1 MKFKHILF
9 LAVLLISLSGCTI
22 VKISSEGVVP
32 VFLNRPPEVRFEVI
46 EDLNVSKQIMFNY
59 TGCYDISE
67 IVSSATDGKKADAI
81 INCQITVR
89 VTAVDCLLNYFTLG
103 IVYSRTIEVT
113 GQLVRFPDGMGNL
126 SLEKRQIIDVY
137 LVDNSVN
144 SGIILLN
151 N

>member
-1 MKFKHILF
+1 M
-9 LAVLLISLSGCTI
+9 SGCTI

-46 EDLNVSKQIMFNY
+46 ENLNVNKQIMFNY

-81 INCQITVR
+81 INCRITIR
-89 VTAVDCLLNYFTLG
+89 VTVVDCFLNYFTLG
-103 IVYSRTIEVT
+103 IAYSRTIEVT
-113 GQLVRFPDGMGNL
+113 GQLVRFPDEIGIL
-126 SLEKRQIIDVY
+126 SFEKRQIVDISH
-137 LVDNSVN
+137 VDNSITG
-144 SGIILLN
+144 GIILLN